1 MTRKKVQLVYIGN
14 ESARKTTFKKRKKGL
29 LKKVRELSTLC
40 DIQACAIVYSPYD
53 AQPETWPPTMGGV
66 HHVLSRFKKMPQM
79 EQCKKMISQEKFLAD
94 RINKSLD
101 QLRKYDRDNREKE
114 VNQAVFHCLTGQ
126 MGLQGLTMAD
136 LELVSSGIDKQI
148 KEIDHRL
155 VELSR
160 GGGTAVKE
168 AVHGGVGSSLIAPT
182 VDVDANQVAP
192 QIAEGDGAGGGVQ
205 WFTELMVDPAAAE
218 QQMGYNGDELMMMM
232 MTMQQGAGT
241 GGGTYGE
248 SSNCQ
253 AVTNNNNN
261 PPFFG

>member
-160 GGGTAVKE
+160 G
-168 AVHGGVGSSLIAPT
+168 

>member
-160 GGGTAVKE
+160 GGGTAVK
-168 AVHGGVGSSLIAPT
+168 
-182 VDVDANQVAP
+182 VAP